1 MEDNF
6 RLTLII
12 ISAVVIVALFAH
24 GFWTLRKNKNPYKL
38 KPEKNIVE
46 GSMYDESYDGAGF
59 DLTGVSKPRVV
70 GSNPLNENEI
80 PTTPAPAPDY
90 DAEPIPKDY
99 EKSTTDSYTDFV
111 DDKAVE
117 KVEPESFAGSS
128 SANADGSS
136 NEDGSEFLP
145 EPVVEK
151 SVYDEPVTQA
161 KPHSITSKTIR
172 ESLKPKKPIKTKAEL
187 KRDQLEINFGDV
199 PDVAPA
205 VADEIPSMSA
215 LDEPVY
221 KETVYKEPVTAKP
234 AVQEPIL
241 QETAQ
246 APTAPSAKV
255 EAPVEPPKEK
265 LLAVEPEVI
274 ILSVVMPEGESMSGA
289 MLLPSLLTLGLR
301 FGDMDIF
308 HRHEDN
314 AGHGKV
320 TFSLANIMNPGTFN
334 LDEIETFSTQGV
346 SLFMTLPN
354 AGDSFEVFEKML
366 NCAKQ
371 LALEFKGQVLDDKR
385 SVMTKQTEQHYMSR
399 IRDFTRKHRIATL

>member
-12 ISAVVIVALFAH
+12 ISAIVIVAIFAH
-24 GFWTLRKNKNPYKL
+24 GFWTLRKNRNPYKL

-46 GSMYDESYDGAGF
+46 DTTYDESYDRSGF
-59 DLTGVSKPRVV
+59 DYTGVSKPRVV
-70 GSNPLNENEI
+70 GVNPLNENEI
-80 PTTPAPAPDY
+80 PTTAAPAPDY
-90 DAEPIPKDY
+90 AAEPIPKDY
-99 EKSTTDSYTDFV
+99 EQSNDETYEGFDNENSQTTLSTDNFQPSA
-111 DDKAVE
+111 AVHDENKDETIEE
-117 KVEPESFAGSS
+117 K
-128 SANADGSS
+128 
-136 NEDGSEFLP
+136 
-145 EPVVEK
+145 PVQVQK
-151 SVYDEPVTQA
+151 PLYDEPVTQA
-161 KPHSITSKTIR
+161 KPNSFKHASKTLR
-172 ESLKPKKPIKTKAEL
+172 ESLKPKKAVKTPKTDI
-187 KRDQLEINFGDV
+187 KRDQLEINFGDASAIDHSL
-199 PDVAPA
+199 PR
-205 VADEIPSMSA
+205 MSA
-215 LDEPVY
+215 IEEPV
-221 KETVYKEPVTAKP
+221 EATVEPAKEPLMT
-234 AVQEPIL
+234 ID
-241 QETAQ
+241 
-246 APTAPSAKV
+246 
-255 EAPVEPPKEK
+255 
-265 LLAVEPEVI
+265 PEVI

-289 MLLPSLLTLGLR
+289 MLLPTLLTLGLK

-314 AGHGKV
+314 AGNGKV

-334 LDEIETFSTQGV
+334 LDEIETFNTQGV